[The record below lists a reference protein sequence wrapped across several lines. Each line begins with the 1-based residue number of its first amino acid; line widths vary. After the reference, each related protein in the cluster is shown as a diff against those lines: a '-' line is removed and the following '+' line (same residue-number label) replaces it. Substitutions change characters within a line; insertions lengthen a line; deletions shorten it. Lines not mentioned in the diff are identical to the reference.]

1 MKFKDKI
8 LIIIGSIIM
17 ALIFLVG
24 VSSMAEN
31 YTKVKHEATKI
42 KTVKETTTEKI
53 TYKLIIEENNLK
65 RIEIE

>member
-31 YTKVKHEATKI
+31 YTKAKHESTNI
-42 KTVKETTTEKI
+42 KTVKDTTTEKI